1 MVVQQSWFRSTCF
14 CHVVFFVEGHEH
26 ITPAT
31 VKLSIRGWNSKNI
44 EYIPIFIIFYLGG
57 CGESVTN
64 IRMVDASSPVKN
76 PPRRQGGLFGS
87 PKTTNENQNRWS
99 KWRILIPEVFFFQ
112 DRLFC
117 CCQNDRCLEKH
128 GVGNIPLCVFLLSDP
143 MCWEKCGASQL
154 CARRY
159 LTSSP
164 ATVILKLDV
173 LGIKKP
179 RQQWHMKVLWFIRIP
194 YIFFY
199 LVILVVS
206 VILGGGGALQ
216 NDIPSDVDG
225 FFSFFFLDFG
235 GSSSLFRLKICWLGA
250 NHDELWVGNYVHS
263 EFWLVCR

>member
-14 CHVVFFVEGHEH
+14 CHVVFFVERHEH

-76 PPRRQGGLFGS
+76 PPRRQGRIFLGHQKR
-87 PKTTNENQNRWS
+87 PENQNRWS
-99 KWRILIPEVFFFQ
+99 KWRVLIPEVFFFQ

-117 CCQNDRCLEKH
+117 WLSKRQVSWNIRCWKH
-128 GVGNIPLCVFLLSDP
+128 PPVVFLLSDP

-164 ATVILKLDV
+164 ATEILKLDD
-173 LGIKKP
+173 LGIKKTP
-179 RQQWHMKVLWFIRIP
+179 PTAAHEGFMVCTDPLHFFFIWWSWWWVSSWVGAVHSKMISHP
-194 YIFFY
+194 TLMDFFR
-199 LVILVVS
+199 
-206 VILGGGGALQ
+206 
-216 NDIPSDVDG
+216 
-225 FFSFFFLDFG
+225 FFLDFG